1 MSPLGKFILENCSE
15 CSRNLSIELETLH
28 DTCPS
33 SMRALLSY
41 AKLIGI
47 DVYTFG
53 IKVNA

>member
-1 MSPLGKFILENCSE
+1 MSPLGKFILEHCSE
-15 CSRNLSIELETLH
+15 CSRNLSIELETLQ

-33 SMRALLSY
+33 SMRALFSY

-47 DVYTFG
+47 DVYALG